1 MSSIHASSSSATT
14 TALSPH
20 FLTPSSA
27 FSPFFVHPQPSTP
40 SSSSC
45 RGVQFHLVQ
54 EEQFGGG
61 GGGGAGGLLSAS
73 LMSATSIKN
82 FNDVFDHL
90 LAHTNVLQQTQ
101 RYERSPLLDMAHLF
115 SPTNCDFLTTLD
127 LVVGSSSSS
136 TLIHSSSSNHES
148 DLDDSSPSSLSSS
161 SSSQNK
167 SKNVPSLTLQ
177 VPDLSNLRPKAKKV
191 EVVKKDE
198 NKKKRGSK
206 RKKEEEEQP
215 SVCGE
220 EEEEDDDNCSDL
232 LSQTDRSWHVVHL
245 NEKFKNHLS
254 VQITSKTR
262 CEEPC
267 EFVPTKLYSS
277 LKYEIRQCAKLNTLA
292 TEDLPFLLG
301 RISMVDSQTF
311 EEIQQDNKS
320 NPVLKGVTESAL
332 TKKPESKNSKKTST
346 SVGGIEEFNGTLK
359 VQSSTVSYHHKK
371 INFCW
376 QISYFTPSDL
386 ENPILIMRSAAFKV
400 YARKP
405 SQNKKKKRNP
415 QQQQQTETTTS
426 SSSLTVSSFDEFAN
440 CVEELVAFSKK
451 LKDEEKKRSMELLS
465 TKLLQLDPVLFKEC
479 LESLH
484 KKN

>member
-1 MSSIHASSSSATT
+1 MSSIHATT
-14 TALSPH
+14 STISPH

-27 FSPFFVHPQPSTP
+27 FSPFFLPPTTP
-40 SSSSC
+40 SC
-45 RGVQFHLVQ
+45 RLLQDEALNTSHTLNN
-54 EEQFGGG
+54 GGG
-61 GGGGAGGLLSAS
+61 GGGSGAPGGGGGVSSSLLLSS
-73 LMSATSIKN
+73 SIKN

-90 LAHTNVLQQTQ
+90 LAHSDVLQQQQQQQQQQ

-115 SPTNCDFLTTLD
+115 SPSNDFLNALD
-127 LVVGSSSSS
+127 FGSFVSS
-136 TLIHSSSSNHES
+136 TSHSN
-148 DLDDSSPSSLSSS
+148 DDSSPSSSSSSS
-161 SSSQNK
+161 SSSQCK

-191 EVVKKDE
+191 VEVKNAKE
-198 NKKKRGSK
+198 ETKKKRGAK
-206 RKKEEEEQP
+206 RKKEEEEQQ
-215 SVCGE
+215 SVCNEEDE
-220 EEEEDDDNCSDL
+220 EEDDNCSDL
-232 LSQTDRSWHVVHL
+232 LSQSDRSWHVVHS
-245 NEKFKNHLS
+245 NEKFRNHLS
-254 VQITSKTR
+254 VHITSKTR

-277 LKYEIRQCAKLNTLA
+277 LKYEIRQCAKLNTHA

-332 TKKPESKNSKKTST
+332 TKKPESKSSKKNASSVA
-346 SVGGIEEFNGTLK
+346 SVGGVEEFNGTLK

-386 ENPILIMRSAAFKV
+386 ENPILTMRSAAFKV

-415 QQQQQTETTTS
+415 QQTDTTTAMTTS
-426 SSSLTVSSFDEFAN
+426 SSSLSLSSFDEFAN
-440 CVEELVAFSKK
+440 CVDELVEFSKK
-451 LKDEEKKRSMELLS
+451 LKDTEKKRSIELLS